1 VTQGNTYEEL
11 CISSIA
17 SGGAVEDIDRAIA
30 EAVVDCLDVNKPAGK
45 KRRVQLTVDLIP
57 DDTGEK
63 VGIVY
68 GVVKK
73 FPPETS
79 GIEVAHIQ
87 KSTKKG
93 FVSAPQM
100 TIEEQ
105 LAKQAEQDRIDP
117 VTGEVLDQPT
127 PLRKEG
133 TEND

>member
-17 SGGAVEDIDRAIA
+17 SGGAIEDVDRALDDAIA
-30 EAVVDCLDVNKPAGK
+30 DCLDPNKPSSK
-45 KRRVQLTVDLIP
+45 KRRVQLTVDIVP

-73 FPPETS
+73 FPPETA
-79 GIEVAHIQ
+79 GIEVAVINR
-87 KSTKKG
+87 SNKKG
-93 FVSAPQM
+93 YVSAPQM

-105 LAKQAEQDRIDP
+105 LAKQAEEDQIDP